1 VYVCMVGV
9 VSVCRVYGDDDHH
22 HHYDDHHHHHDHDD
36 DDDDCHTTCCC
47 RCKRSGESVQEA
59 RRSSLPLM
67 HGMNP
72 FKHLGLV
79 SERFYDSV
87 EDYVAGNLHLNPKP

>member
-1 VYVCMVGV
+1 MCV
-9 VSVCRVYGDDDHH
+9 VVWCKCVWWCGASVSVYGDDD
-22 HHYDDHHHHHDHDD
+22 DDHDHDH
-36 DDDDCHTTCCC
+36 DDDCHTTCCC

-59 RRSSLPLM
+59 RKSSLPLM

-79 SERFYDSV
+79 SEKFYDSV
-87 EDYVAGNLHLNPKP
+87 EDYIAGNLHLNPKP